1 MTITVSARIP
11 EIQRQALIDICN
23 RDDKTLNQ
31 VLSKMI
37 EDKLQNRSI

>member
-1 MTITVSARIP
+1 MTKTVSARIP
-11 EIQRQALIDICN
+11 DNQRLALIEICN

-37 EDKLQNRSI
+37 EDSLSAMQ

>member
-1 MTITVSARIP
+1 MTKTVSARIP

-37 EDKLQNRSI
+37 EDSLSAMQ

>member
-1 MTITVSARIP
+1 MTKTVSARITDD
-11 EIQRQALIDICN
+11 QRLALIAICN

-37 EDKLQNRSI
+37 DDMLLT